1 MELHRVAGVYGYRV
15 RRKDD
20 RCKASRADPVSLH
33 AGERHE
39 PRGDEAEAEPDQQTA
54 EPQISS
60 WPGRLKGKRDAE
72 IKQRDNAVL
81 RANRREFAFA

>member
-1 MELHRVAGVYGYRV
+1 
-15 RRKDD
+15 
-20 RCKASRADPVSLH
+20 LH

-60 WPGRLKGKRDAE
+60 WPGSPKGKRDAE
-72 IKQRDNAVL
+72 IKVRDSAVF
-81 RANRREFAFA
+81 ASRRRKFAFA